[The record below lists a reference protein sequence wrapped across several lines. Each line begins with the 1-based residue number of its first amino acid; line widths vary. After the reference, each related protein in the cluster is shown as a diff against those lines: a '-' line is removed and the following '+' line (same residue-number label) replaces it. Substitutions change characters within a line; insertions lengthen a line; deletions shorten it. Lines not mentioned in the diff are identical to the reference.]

1 MREQAQFPAGNINLA
16 QRALIGLVWL
26 YRITLGPLLG
36 GHCRFHPTC
45 SQYAIDAINKYGAFK
60 GSWKTLTRLT
70 RCHPL
75 GGRGY
80 DPA

>member
-1 MREQAQFPAGNINLA
+1 MSWL
-16 QRALIGLVWL
+16 LIKLVWL
-26 YRITLGPLLG
+26 YRVTLGPLMG
-36 GHCRFHPTC
+36 GHCRFQPTC
-45 SQYAIDAINKYGAFK
+45 SQYAIDAINKYGAIR
-60 GSWKTLTRLT
+60 GAWKAMKRIA